1 MDKYFYLITQLPGI
15 NFDEPAPITLYNFL
29 EEAKKWL
36 TQKHFRTLKR
46 VIDGEIAAASSS
58 ALSAFKAFSQSL
70 QNDIYQYRLAKRRQQ
85 DYKPVVVPA
94 HIFKIDNPLER
105 EKHLMKLQWDFL
117 DNLASDHHFDIE
129 AVIIYALKLK
139 ILERLKQFDK
149 QQGAEIYQSISKRET
164 NIELKVE

>member
-1 MDKYFYLITQLPGI
+1 
-15 NFDEPAPITLYNFL
+15 
-29 EEAKKWL
+29 
-36 TQKHFRTLKR
+36 
-46 VIDGEIAAASSS
+46 
-58 ALSAFKAFSQSL
+58 
-70 QNDIYQYRLAKRRQQ
+70 
-85 DYKPVVVPA
+85 
-94 HIFKIDNPLER
+94 
-105 EKHLMKLQWDFL
+105 MKLQWDFL